1 MHEVVLWLQLQ
12 GFINMKEWKK
22 LQMSYIKNKNELQIV
37 HTILQ
42 IKQMYTYFK
51 QLQEFLYIL
60 A

>member
-22 LQMSYIKNKNELQIV
+22 LQMSYIKKKNELQIV

>member
-1 MHEVVLWLQLQ
+1 MHEVVSWLQLQ

-22 LQMSYIKNKNELQIV
+22 LQMSYIKKKNE
-37 HTILQ
+37 LQ

-51 QLQEFLYIL
+51 QLQELLYIL